1 MGDNERQVIRNEETV
16 VAGQPE
22 QTTVRQTETSA
33 TDGMVGVAPVAP
45 ASTVASQ
52 DTVRTTTASEA
63 PSDRMVQRN
72 VAEQVVDPAADKAAG
87 VGWFNNFVWFI
98 VGLLSI
104 LLLIRFILL
113 ATGANEST
121 GFAQLIY
128 GLTGWMVSP
137 FAGLFGGNI
146 TYPGSAGTAV
156 IEFESLVAIVVV
168 VLLGWIITKLA
179 QLALG
184 TNRTTGT
191 VYSETQ
197 HKTKV

>member
-33 TDGMVGVAPVAP
+33 TDGMVAATPVAPVG
-45 ASTVASQ
+45 SVASQ

-98 VGLLSI
+98 VGILAI
-104 LLLIRFILL
+104 LLLIRFVLL

-128 GLTGWMVSP
+128 GLTGWMVAP
-137 FAGLFGGNI
+137 FAGLFGSNI
-146 TYPGSAGTAV
+146 TYPGSAGTGV
-156 IEFESLVAIVVV
+156 IEFESIVAIVVV

-191 VYSETQ
+191 VHSETQ